1 MAEKQPS
8 GFQFELAGGEMIKEW
23 ECPICLMIIKDV
35 VELPCSHIYCSVCL
49 VYHEGKICPKKKRSK
64 R

>member
-8 GFQFELAGGEMIKEW
+8 GFQFELVGEMIKEW

-35 VELPCSHIYCSVCL
+35 VELPCSHIYCEVCL
-49 VYHEGKICPKKKRSK
+49 VYHEEKIFPKEERSN